1 MLAQSATSVAAALE
15 RTSPAA
21 IDWKLDG
28 ARVQI
33 HRQGADIRVF
43 TRSLDDITSRV
54 PELVEMARSLR
65 SPARWCWT
73 VRCWPC
79 ARMGGRTRSRS
90 APVGSVADWTS
101 SGCAQLC
108 HSRRIIFD
116 ILHLDGEDLIDQPLE
131 ERLAILGAAVPEQC
145 RVPQS

>member
-33 HRQGADIRVF
+33 HRQSADIRVF

-54 PELVEMARSLR
+54 PELVEMAQSLEVHSLVLDGEVLALREDRAAAPVPGQRQSVRQSAGRSNG
-65 SPARWCWT
+65 
-73 VRCWPC
+73 C
-79 ARMGGRTRSRS
+79 ARR
-90 APVGSVADWTS
+90 
-101 SGCAQLC
+101 C
-108 HSRRIIFD
+108 HSRRTSSTSCTWTA
-116 ILHLDGEDLIDQPLE
+116 
-131 ERLAILGAAVPEQC
+131 RT
-145 RVPQS
+145 